1 LVDGGELLFHIVK
14 KVAWLTGENKE
25 LMTKTAISST
35 LSTIMSLVSQ
45 TDPEIAKLIDE
56 EVDRQRHGLELIASE
71 NYASLAVIQALG
83 TPLTNKYSEGYFSK
97 RYYGGNEF
105 IDKIE
110 MLAIERA
117 KEIFGAEHAN
127 VQPHSGS
134 QANQAAY
141 LALAKPGDTIL
152 AMDLAHG
159 GHLSHGSPVNF
170 SGVIYH
176 FVHYGVDKKTERV
189 DMNEV
194 ERLAR
199 EQKPKII
206 VAGFSAYPRHLDFAA
221 FRRIADEVGAYLMV
235 DMAHFAGLVAAKL
248 HPDPVPF
255 ADMVTTT
262 THKTLRGPRGAI
274 ILSKLN
280 DRLDPGGKKNLAQK
294 IDSAVFPGIQG
305 GPLDQVVAAKAVGFK
320 EALDPSFVKYQKQ
333 VLKNAQ
339 VMAKTLTDEGL
350 RLITGGTDN
359 HLVLADVTTVG
370 VTGKEAEKMLD
381 AVGIYANKNMIPFD
395 TRSPFDPSGLR
406 LGTPAVTTRGFDETD
421 TKTVAELIA
430 KLLKSKNDPAVAANV
445 KEKIRGLAD
454 AHPLYPDWVLG

>member
-1 LVDGGELLFHIVK
+1 
-14 KVAWLTGENKE
+14 
-25 LMTKTAISST
+25 
-35 LSTIMSLVSQ
+35 MSLVSQ